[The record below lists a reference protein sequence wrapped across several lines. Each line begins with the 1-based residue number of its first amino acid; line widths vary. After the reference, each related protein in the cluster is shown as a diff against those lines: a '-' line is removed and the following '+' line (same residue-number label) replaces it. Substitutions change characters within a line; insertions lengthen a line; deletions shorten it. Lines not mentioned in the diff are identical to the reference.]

1 MSSDDEEQ
9 NSAILPPFQPDAF
22 LDSDE
27 EDINARI
34 RARRSRRANRADSP
48 ENEEPPSTHASL
60 DRDLSG
66 EANRI
71 ILETY
76 RATWTEFYE
85 WEPTYSTQILRS
97 LASESP
103 SQPAAEDY
111 GLEDSD
117 WCLETSN
124 IALENLDDDVVQF
137 DVWQWTDEQTARRLV
152 TPPAEIITPNGKAT
166 PHPRYEACTPCH
178 SLIDGRLRGNKGGSG
193 SSCEFIKYAG
203 QRGFNEAHYLQAF
216 YSVGWQERPW
226 RDPDREFSY
235 LLLSTNRTHGNV
247 LFQTVS

>member
-34 RARRSRRANRADSP
+34 RARRDRRPNRIDSP
-48 ENEEPPSTHASL
+48 EDEEPPSTHASL
-60 DRDLSG
+60 DRDLSS
-66 EANRI
+66 EAHRI

-76 RATWTEFYE
+76 RAVWTEFYE

-97 LASESP
+97 LASGSP
-103 SQPAAEDY
+103 SQLAAEDY

-124 IALENLDDDVVQF
+124 VTSKDLDDEAMQF
-137 DVWQWTDEQTARRLV
+137 DVWQWTDEGTVQHLV
-152 TPPAEIITPNGKAT
+152 TPPAESITPTGKAT

-178 SLIDGRLRGNKGGSG
+178 SLIDGGLRGNRGGS
-193 SSCEFIKYAG
+193 SSCCEFIKYAG
-203 QRGFNEAHYLQAF
+203 QPGFDERGYLKAF
-216 YSVGWQERPW
+216 YSVGWQEQPW
-226 RDPDREFSY
+226 CDPDCKCSR
-235 LLLSTNRTHGNV
+235 L
-247 LFQTVS
+247 QP